1 MTKFFAKWKETPLS
15 IKAATGI
22 VLVSSILIIVL
33 TLLQLFGV
41 WRDAALAYMPLLC
54 VNMLAQAFSSWKTN
68 RSTAIVSLVAAGI
81 ILVCVAAVVY
91 LRFAAA

>member
-1 MTKFFAKWKETPLS
+1 MGKILMNWKKMTLAHKVL
-15 IKAATGI
+15 TGI